1 MLPIPPTCL
10 PHGVA
15 AAFFP
20 NNSGQESSAAAAL
33 ACALVPSEKT
43 DTRPGNEGRMLKC
56 HRVQRITDPAARS
69 CAMNYGCWYAIV
81 RSEKTHTLACNEF
94 PECWCAIGLRRATN
108 YRCCSAIVCNEL
120 RLLIRHRA
128 VRKDTH
134 AGLQRIPSADW
145 PSCGQRR
152 HTRWPATNS
161 GWWCDFVP
169 SETGQKIL
177 GLNDFRVK
185 RF

>member
-15 AAFFP
+15 AAFFFS
-20 NNSGQESSAAAAL
+20 NNSGQESSAAAVL

-56 HRVQRITDPAARS
+56 HRVQRITDAAARS

-94 PECWCAIGLRRATN
+94 QVLIG
-108 YRCCSAIVCNEL
+108 
-120 RLLIRHRA
+120 HRA

-134 AGLQRIPSADW
+134 ADLQRIPAGDVTSYR
-145 PSCGQRR
+145 QRQ
-152 HTRWPATNS
+152 A
-161 GWWCDFVP
+161 
-169 SETGQKIL
+169 
-177 GLNDFRVK
+177 K